1 MLLSQG
7 SSKGNTFEAQN
18 RPREKHFPD
27 DYVDFDMTFMYWS
40 KCNPIHKEYLERLEG
55 KNELLHCVF
64 QFVVPYSSCN
74 GKFVVNEH
82 LMITEW
88 QQRQQ
93 SQLRW

>member
-27 DYVDFDMTFMYWS
+27 DYVDFDTTFMSWS
-40 KCNPIHKEYLERLEG
+40 KCNPIHKDYLGRLEG
-55 KNELLHCVF
+55 ENELLHCVF
-64 QFVVPYSSCN
+64 QFVVSYSSCN

-88 QQRQQ
+88 QQQ